1 MLEVHP
7 SLFGI
12 LACVHC
18 DALKTLHVWLCWASR
33 CRLTAR
39 LCAFK
44 GEAPLLCPLYR
55 ASASPSQPRATKS
68 LPTPRWEA
76 AVVGLGTS
84 AHVNEQLC
92 RRWQHLAS
100 GSIRAHSMRFI
111 QDLPAD
117 HGPLLPRSRAAS
129 AAPPRMTGPMRFVS
143 AGSGHWPSVLLQA
156 CLVCM
161 RSNRGCCKSANLSAG
176 VGTSCASNSLLLPL
190 LNPPPML
197 SSAAPGVV
205 SQQLRGPGK
214 HHAARL

>member
-18 DALKTLHVWLCWASR
+18 DALKTLHVWLRWASR

-39 LCAFK
+39 LRAFK
-44 GEAPLLCPLYR
+44 GEAPLLCLLYR

-111 QDLPAD
+111 QDILAD
-117 HGPLLPRSRAAS
+117 HGPLLPQSRCKCCTAKDDWTDEVCVGRKWALAECAAAGMPGLHAQQQRLLQVCES
-129 AAPPRMTGPMRFVS
+129 VSWCGDQLCKQFAAAPAPQP
-143 AGSGHWPSVLLQA
+143 APHAVLR
-156 CLVCM
+156 CS
-161 RSNRGCCKSANLSAG
+161 RRGVA
-176 VGTSCASNSLLLPL
+176 TTTRPW
-190 LNPPPML
+190 
-197 SSAAPGVV
+197 
-205 SQQLRGPGK
+205 
-214 HHAARL
+214 